1 VSQWLAE
8 TFFRLTVQLEKE
20 NIMGEKYQAYRK
32 LNYTLPEKSF
42 TWNLYG
48 AGLENMGKE
57 GQPEA
62 FGIPEPNDDQLLVR
76 IDSIGVCFSDV
87 KILKQGGAHPKLY
100 NRDLSKEPT
109 RLGHEVSLTI
119 VKVGKNLQANYKPGQ
134 RLAVQPD
141 IYQQGKSTAYGYT
154 IPGGLIQYHLIGDEV
169 LKTDA
174 GACLLPVE
182 EEMGYAE
189 SSLLEPW
196 GCVLGAYTQRRRLTP
211 KQGGVMWIVGQQGDS
226 TSFTF
231 SAGLDAPATIIL
243 TDVPDSVQK
252 AVSNTEALIVERNGL
267 TTADYE
273 SLSKEL
279 TNGIGF
285 DDIVILNPTS
295 ATTVSTLARFIARRG
310 TFNLVGT
317 KPLDGL
323 PQIDLGRLHY
333 DYTAYVGTNGTDI
346 AAAYGEVRNRCEL
359 RGGGATVFVG
369 AGGPMGQMHVQR
381 ALELPDGPKVVIATE
396 ISDDR
401 LQTLD
406 SMFKSLADKNG
417 RKLFFFNPNT
427 SKQSFHDFVMEVTQN
442 QGADDVVVS
451 VPVASLMEEGD
462 TVMKPDGMM
471 VFFAGVPNGTMGAL
485 NLSNVYLSNAQYT
498 GTSGLTIDDQASVM
512 ERRVAGTLSPGRSVA
527 AIGGLETAAEAI
539 ESVIEGKYPGKV
551 VIFPQIHNLPLMGLK
566 ELKERLPEVAAK
578 LGDDFMW
585 TNEAEEALLEKM
597 WEKPA

>member
-1 VSQWLAE
+1 
-8 TFFRLTVQLEKE
+8 
-20 NIMGEKYQAYRK
+20 MGEKYQAYRK
-32 LNYTLPEKSF
+32 LNYILPDKSF

-48 AGLENMGKE
+48 AGLENMGHD

-62 FGIPEPNDDQLLVR
+62 FPLPEPNDDQLLVR

-100 NRDLSKEPT
+100 NRDLAVDPI

-119 VKVGKNLQANYKPGQ
+119 VKVGKNLQATYKSGQ

-154 IPGGLIQYHLIGDEV
+154 IPGGMIQFHLIGDEV

-174 GACLLPVE
+174 GACLLPVDE
-182 EEMGYAE
+182 SMGYAE

-196 GCVLGAYTQRRRLTP
+196 GCVLGAYTQRRRLTV
-211 KQGGVMWIVGQQGDS
+211 KEGGVMWIVGQPGDS

-231 SAGLDAPATIIL
+231 SAGLDLPATIIL
-243 TDVPDSVQK
+243 TDVPDSVRA
-252 AVSNTEALIVERNGL
+252 AVSKTQAKIVERDGL
-267 TTADYE
+267 TSADYE

-279 TNGIGF
+279 TNGVGF

-295 ATTVSTLARFIARRG
+295 ATTVSAIARFIARRG
-310 TFNLVGT
+310 TCNLVGT

-323 PQIDLGRLHY
+323 VQIDLGRLHY
-333 DYTAYVGTNGTDI
+333 DYTAYIGTSGTDI
-346 AAAYGEVRNRCEL
+346 PAAYGEARNRCEL
-359 RGGGATVFVG
+359 RGGGTTVFIG

-381 ALELPDGPKVVIATE
+381 ALELPDGPKVIIATE

-401 LQTLD
+401 LQTLND
-406 SMFKSLADKNG
+406 MFKPLADKNG

-427 SKQSFHDFVMEVTQN
+427 SKQNFHDFVMEVTQN

-451 VPVASLMEEGD
+451 VPVAALMEEGSS
-462 TVMKPDGMM
+462 VMKSDGMM
-471 VFFAGVPNGTMGAL
+471 VFFAGVPNGTMGAV

-512 ERRVAGTLSPGRSVA
+512 QRRVAGTLSPGRSVA
-527 AIGGLETAAEAI
+527 AIGGLETAVEAI
-539 ESVIEGKYPGKV
+539 QSVIEGKYPGKV
-551 VIFPQIHNLPLMGLK
+551 VIFPQIRNLPLMGLK

-578 LGDDFMW
+578 LGEDLMW
-585 TNEAEEALLEKM
+585 TNEAEEVLIEKL
-597 WEKPA
+597 WEKP